1 MVRTYFNQA
10 FHLIRQNPLFSG
22 FYILGTGLA
31 ISMVMLLVVIYYIKV
46 AGIYP
51 ETNRARMMVISDV
64 HMQSVDNS
72 NSNSTGLIAYN
83 IVKDLFYNL
92 KGTEAVSAIGTYVA
106 GDGYAQLPSSKHRIP
121 VVQKAVDVAFWKVF
135 DFDFVDGAPFS
146 ESDFASGIHH
156 IVISEEVAQRI
167 FNTSKVVGKYLTIDF
182 VEYKICGV
190 VKTPSYATELSYA
203 QVWIPYTCFPGY
215 DKYNQYDALGAYE
228 VVILARSSSDFDS
241 IKAQVDEFTR
251 KFNAIS
257 HDGYKLLWHGQP
269 YAYWKTLFRVDSM
282 TDLDFMKI
290 FRQIGAVLLML
301 LLVPALNLSGMISG
315 RMEKRLPEIG
325 VRKAFGAT
333 SCVLF
338 SQIIWENLIL
348 TVIGG
353 CLGLII
359 SYGMVLL
366 YKNWL
371 LTLLDDNVTAL
382 PDGVGVSITPQMLFS
397 PVLFMAVFLICVMIN
412 LFSAVIPAYLSLRKD
427 IVYSINKQK

>member
-1 MVRTYFNQA
+1 MIRTYFNQA

-203 QVWIPYTCFPGY
+203 QVLIPYTCFPGY

-290 FRQIGAVLLML
+290 FPSDRSCFADAVVSAGIEFIGHDIGTNGKTFARDRSEKSIWSNVLCLIFTNNL
-301 LLVPALNLSGMISG
+301 GEPDFDCYWRLSGFDYI
-315 RMEKRLPEIG
+315 LWNG
-325 VRKAFGAT
+325 V
-333 SCVLF
+333 
-338 SQIIWENLIL
+338 II
-348 TVIGG
+348 
-353 CLGLII
+353 
-359 SYGMVLL
+359 
-366 YKNWL
+366 
-371 LTLLDDNVTAL
+371 
-382 PDGVGVSITPQMLFS
+382 
-397 PVLFMAVFLICVMIN
+397 
-412 LFSAVIPAYLSLRKD
+412 
-427 IVYSINKQK
+427 

>member
-1 MVRTYFNQA
+1 MIRKYFNQA
-10 FHLIRQNPLFSG
+10 LHLIRQNPLFSG

-51 ETNRARMMVISDV
+51 ETNRSRMMVISDV
-64 HMQSVDNS
+64 HMQNVDDPS
-72 NSNSTGLIAYN
+72 YNSTGLIAYH
-83 IVKDLFYNL
+83 IVKDFFYNL

-135 DFDFVDGAPFS
+135 DFHFIDGVPFS

-228 VVILARSSSDFDS
+228 VVILAHSSSDFGG

-251 KFNAIS
+251 KFNVA
-257 HDGYKLLWHGQP
+257 Q
-269 YAYWKTLFRVDSM
+269 
-282 TDLDFMKI
+282 
-290 FRQIGAVLLML
+290 
-301 LLVPALNLSGMISG
+301 
-315 RMEKRLPEIG
+315 EKDAEI
-325 VRKAFGAT
+325 RH
-333 SCVLF
+333 
-338 SQIIWENLIL
+338 IL
-348 TVIGG
+348 TTVYAALEDKGYNPINQIVGYILSEDPTYITNHNNARTLIRKLDRDELLQTLVRSY
-353 CLGLII
+353 LG
-359 SYGMVLL
+359 
-366 YKNWL
+366 K
-371 LTLLDDNVTAL
+371 
-382 PDGVGVSITPQMLFS
+382 
-397 PVLFMAVFLICVMIN
+397 
-412 LFSAVIPAYLSLRKD
+412 
-427 IVYSINKQK
+427 